1 MDKPNKLSWVELRQQ
16 VAQRT
21 GLSEKQVKVFMDS
34 LVRQLS
40 LAMAQD
46 ESVRLNGLGTFRTQE
61 VQERKSVHVQT
72 GEAITI
78 PAYHKTTFSSEASL
92 KNSLNNT
99 VVSVSAAMNDPI
111 QHLNEQADEI
121 VGLLADLG
129 QSTTDE
135 PIVVDV
141 LHPTEEEVQTS
152 VEEVVQPDI
161 EEVVQPDVETDT
173 TVEEPQETKL
183 QETKPQEQNKPRRT
197 WLVRGV
203 IMSVIIIL
211 LIVLYLLLQ
220 NRFGDWLQSLVQ
232 HESEEVEMVVSEE
245 PEMLP
250 EESQDTD
257 LEANASEWEWN
268 PDYSQ
273 LITTERI
280 TPGSRLA
287 WIAKKYYGDRELWVF
302 LYDANKDHL
311 NHPSH
316 ILIGTPI
323 RVPVLDEHLLD
334 TSNPETQ
341 ALMRRL
347 KEQFIGKTD
356 RIEGDLYE

>member
-99 VVSVSAAMNDPI
+99 VVSVSAAVNDPI

-129 QSTTDE
+129 QPTTDE
-135 PIVVDV
+135 PPIEVVSQPV
-141 LHPTEEEVQTS
+141 EEEVQSS
-152 VEEVVQPDI
+152 VEKEVQPL
-161 EEVVQPDVETDT
+161 VETET
-173 TVEEPQETKL
+173 TVQEPQKAEPQETKP
-183 QETKPQEQNKPRRT
+183 EEQNKPRRT
-197 WLVRGV
+197 WLVTGV